1 MNVQITDWTDKQSCL
16 WCSKERECVTVDF
29 DDSFLQKAP
38 LCWPCLQNAIRVR
51 SRQSLETQKAG
62 KPNSSTS

>member
-1 MNVQITDWTDKQSCL
+1 MNVQISDWSETDSCL
-16 WCSKERECVTVDF
+16 WCSKQRECVTVDF

-51 SRQSLETQKAG
+51 SRQAVSKSRKA
-62 KPNSSTS
+62 NSSTD